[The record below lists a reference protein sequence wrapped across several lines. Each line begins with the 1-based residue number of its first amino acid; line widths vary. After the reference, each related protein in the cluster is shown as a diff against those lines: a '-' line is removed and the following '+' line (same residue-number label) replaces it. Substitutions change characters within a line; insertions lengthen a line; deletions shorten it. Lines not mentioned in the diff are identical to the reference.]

1 MIISFS
7 ALLFFPLICLSLPL
21 PHSLSSV
28 LVLFSAFSFLMS
40 IYEYL
45 RGNRGCLLRSEDGDG
60 KNGKLSRDAFIC
72 HTNPTAA
79 WTHSFMKHGQKE

>member
-1 MIISFS
+1 MIIFFS
-7 ALLFFPLICLSLPL
+7 ALLFFFFSLI
-21 PHSLSSV
+21 SLSSF

-40 IYEYL
+40 VYEYL

-79 WTHSFMKHGQKE
+79 WTHSFMKHGRKE